1 MRKKRKTEPMTFAR
15 YSVLFNNGCIAQSSI
30 EDLKECG
37 RPEKLGGRYTPETLN
52 NITMG
57 QLAELL
63 TAEEQTLEEVLRV
76 IMGLRVSDVMS
87 DPAQS
92 VHGFM
97 NFVTSEFQRIGGLF
111 KQLEGGYTAEQIQ
124 AGVLQLDTGGIFGTI
139 DWYAQRMGITNHDEV
154 LKVPWLHIWQCAK
167 NDKNVALYERR
178 LNKIML
184 DNAKK

>member
-1 MRKKRKTEPMTFAR
+1 MRRKRKPEPMTFAR
-15 YSVLFNNGCIAQSSI
+15 YSVLFGNGCIAKSSI
-30 EDLKECG
+30 EDLKQCG
-37 RPEKLGGRYTPETLN
+37 RPERLGGKYTPETLN
-52 NITMG
+52 SITMG
-57 QLAELL
+57 QLTELL
-63 TAEEQTLEEVLRV
+63 MAENQTLEGFLHV
-76 IMGLRVSDVMS
+76 IMGLGLSDVMNE
-87 DPAQS
+87 PAQN

-97 NFVTSEFQRIGGLF
+97 NFVMSEFQRINELF
-111 KQLEGGYTAEQIQ
+111 KQLEGGYTSEQIQ

-139 DWYAQRMGITNHDEV
+139 DWYARRMGITNHDDV